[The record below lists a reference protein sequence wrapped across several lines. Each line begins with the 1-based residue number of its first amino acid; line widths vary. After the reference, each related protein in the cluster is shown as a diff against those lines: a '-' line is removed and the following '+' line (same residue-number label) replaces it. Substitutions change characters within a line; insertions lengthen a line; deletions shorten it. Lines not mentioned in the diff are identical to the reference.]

1 MLVIL
6 IIKTEKIFSFT
17 TLNMKRLY
25 KNCVKSL
32 YFIINKMNGNL
43 KMIVEDDLKHY
54 FLLMKIKMYEEIW
67 NKIQYLIKLKSNNSD
82 DYDEILM
89 KIRFNRNY
97 DSYKRIIKN
106 N

>member
-1 MLVIL
+1 
-6 IIKTEKIFSFT
+6 
-17 TLNMKRLY
+17 
-25 KNCVKSL
+25 
-32 YFIINKMNGNL
+32 
-43 KMIVEDDLKHY
+43 
-54 FLLMKIKMYEEIW
+54 MYEEIW
-67 NKIQYLIKLKSNNSD
+67 NKIQYLMNLKSNNSD